1 MKRATEA
8 QQKKVITDL
17 HRELASQELVV
28 EKLRNRIEELE
39 DKVQDTLAYAEGYQ
53 QQLSEK
59 EKAHLE
65 ALREG
70 QRQLELAHE
79 GAEKLNQ
86 EKQNLRHKLVRLA
99 AKAKGQ
105 DNDSL
110 PNMVKRPVIT
120 SPRRRR
126 CSVCAVC

>member
-59 EKAHLE
+59 EKAHL
-65 ALREG
+65 
-70 QRQLELAHE
+70 
-79 GAEKLNQ
+79 
-86 EKQNLRHKLVRLA
+86 
-99 AKAKGQ
+99 
-105 DNDSL
+105 
-110 PNMVKRPVIT
+110 
-120 SPRRRR
+120 
-126 CSVCAVC
+126 